1 MAVGYIFSL
10 GTSRTVNAFG
20 LYDAA
25 NAPGTG
31 FQGDGLLSNN
41 NEVNLWRVSDQVL
54 LATSASIP
62 QSGADGSGF
71 IYQSVYTQM
80 NGFTGVLDAGT
91 QYLVSARYNV
101 TAGVSQNNLDAFRDS
116 EPGGGGGPSVSAGV
130 SMGGGHY
137 SGSGA
142 FYQYPGNVDGLGFVG
157 PNIDLA
163 IAGDY
168 NQNGIVDAADY
179 VVWRKNN
186 GSQTDYNISHAQ
198 FGQPFGS
205 GTGASADLPSSA
217 VPEPA
222 TLVLLILAAVGM
234 QLRRRQLA

>member
-1 MAVGYIFSL
+1 MAVGYILSL

-25 NAPGTG
+25 NTPGTG

-41 NEVNLWRVSDQVL
+41 NEVNLWRVSDQAL

-62 QSGADGSGF
+62 QSGADGSGY
-71 IYQSVYTQM
+71 IYQSVYTPM

-116 EPGGGGGPSVSAGV
+116 SPGGGGPSVSAGV

-142 FYQYPGNVDGLGFVG
+142 FYQYPSNVDGIGFVG

-179 VVWRKNN
+179 VEWRKNN
-186 GSQTDYNISHAQ
+186 GTQTGYVMWREN
-198 FGQPFGS
+198 FGQPGASGS
-205 GTGASADLPSSA
+205 GLAGGSPFSLP

-222 TLVLLILAAVGM
+222 AFVLALVAVMMGLAV
-234 QLRRRQLA
+234 RRR